1 MAKYQEALRLLDDL
15 ESSSPDSSVGI
26 GVSVSD
32 SAGPNAPT
40 PSSSSSSS
48 SSSSRTTRRLGAG
61 AGAGEASAYLD
72 ELQLKAAE
80 PTSRPSSIVHTTPI
94 SRSCTPTMRKS
105 TERVKLGSGGGGGS
119 SIPLQKQ
126 LSLSSSSSSGVDNP
140 NTKGIVP
147 SLTAAAADSTTSS
160 GGGGGGGGGWG
171 WTTSAWGAASSM
183 FHQAKTVVDEQVKH
197 LPTRNEQARKWGEGM
212 LEYAKNTQLDKLG
225 TFFPIQN
232 SPLLSSGTKMTE
244 DWMHCV
250 GCIRA
255 RVCAVQVKISNV
267 WDYQRCRIS

>member
-1 MAKYQEALRLLDDL
+1 
-15 ESSSPDSSVGI
+15 
-26 GVSVSD
+26 
-32 SAGPNAPT
+32 
-40 PSSSSSSS
+40 
-48 SSSSRTTRRLGAG
+48 
-61 AGAGEASAYLD
+61 
-72 ELQLKAAE
+72 
-80 PTSRPSSIVHTTPI
+80 
-94 SRSCTPTMRKS
+94 MRKS

-160 GGGGGGGGGWG
+160 GGGGGGGWG